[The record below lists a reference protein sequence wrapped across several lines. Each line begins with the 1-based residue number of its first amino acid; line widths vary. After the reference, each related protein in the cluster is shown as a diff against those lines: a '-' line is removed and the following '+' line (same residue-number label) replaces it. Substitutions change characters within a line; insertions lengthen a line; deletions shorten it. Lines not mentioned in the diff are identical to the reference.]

1 MPELPFDGTA
11 LSASDATIATYSR
24 LQYPNPFFDLSRHYF
39 PKTVKTLFKY
49 CRIYFYQ
56 NEFIHNVIMKL
67 AEYPVTDFI
76 YSDLQDASVKKNY
89 EELIDHYLNLK
100 SFLIEV
106 GLDYFTY
113 GNCIISANMKFKR
126 FLRCPIC
133 KHLEPAEN
141 IKFRWINFEFTGK
154 CPNTAC
160 STEGIK
166 FDVVDKYLKSPKYLK
181 FIKWAPENIN
191 IDYDE
196 LTGESRYFY
205 TMNDKTNKAIRE
217 GKPDVV
223 IRVPKIFIDAIKKS
237 KKIELD
243 PRNLFHLRRP
253 TLSEED
259 QGWGKPLLLPTMKLL
274 WYMQTLR
281 RGNEAIVSDHLIPMR
296 SMFPSSQG
304 NLDPFTQLN
313 MGQWRSQVEDQIL
326 KWRRD
331 PNAIAVF
338 PLPIGYQSLGG
349 DARVLMV
356 TPELKYLEESIIN
369 ALGVPIEFIK
379 GGSTWTSSSVSLR
392 IVENHFL
399 TYREELDKLMNYF
412 IIPKIRYFLG
422 YPPVKIEFKKF
433 KMMDDVQTKEVMLQ
447 MAQLN
452 KVSDTTLLTEFG
464 LDATEERENRRQ
476 EIKAQNELQTEAILS
491 QADAQG
497 RAVQQ
502 QARYQIRAQYDAQEE
517 NCRVK
522 ERKFSKELIS
532 ELQLTAQDPS
542 DFLEKQSI
550 LIEGVDPKAGEQ
562 MLAVYQQQAPTAFAF
577 LMKRIQMIRGIDP
590 AAIAQQQL
598 EMQGMKAQDQMAA
611 KQHERDM
618 EKAKTDE
625 KSAKSDHE
633 RHIERTGVDMVK
645 KEHDVEVSKEKA
657 KVEANKPKEK
667 K

>member
-11 LSASDATIATYSR
+11 LTASDATIATFSR

-76 YSDLQDASVKKNY
+76 YDDIQDETVRKNY
-89 EELIDHYLNLK
+89 EQLLDHYLNLK

-126 FLRCPIC
+126 FLECPIC
-133 KHLEPAEN
+133 KHQEPGEN
-141 IKFRWINFEFTGK
+141 LKLSWINYEFVGK
-154 CPNTAC
+154 CPACTADRVQF
-160 STEGIK
+160 SIQ
-166 FDVVDKYLKSPKYLK
+166 DRYLKSPKYLK

-191 IDYDE
+191 IDYDD
-196 LTGESRYFY
+196 LTGEARYFY

-217 GKPDVV
+217 GKMDVLL
-223 IRVPKIFIDAIKKS
+223 RVPKIFIDAIKKS

-243 PRNLFHLRRP
+243 PRNLFHLKRP

-259 QGWGKPLLLPTMKLL
+259 QGWGKPVLLPTMKML

-296 SMFPSSQG
+296 SMFPAQTQ

-313 MGQWRSQVEDQIL
+313 LGQWRSQVEDQIL

-338 PLPIGYQSLGG
+338 PVPIGYQSLGG

-412 IIPKIRYFLG
+412 IIPKVRYFLG
-422 YPPVKIEFKKF
+422 YPPVTVSFKKF

-452 KVSDTTLLTEFG
+452 KISDTTLLTEFG
-464 LDATEERENRRQ
+464 LNAVEERENRRK
-476 EIKAQNELQTEAILS
+476 EIKAQNDLNTEAILA

-497 RAVQQ
+497 KAVQQ
-502 QARYQIRAQYDAQEE
+502 QARYQVRAQYDAQEE
-517 NCRVK
+517 NCRIK
-522 ERKFSKELIS
+522 ERKFATELIQ
-532 ELQLTAQDPS
+532 ELQLTTMDPS
-542 DFLEKQSI
+542 DWLEKQAI
-550 LIEGVDPKAGEQ
+550 LIESVPPEAGQQ
-562 MLAVYQQQAPTAFAF
+562 MLAVYQANAPTAFGF
-577 LMKRIQMIRGIDP
+577 LMKRIQGIQGIDP
-590 AAIAQQQL
+590 MALAQQQM
-598 EMQGMKAQDQMAA
+598 EIQGLKAQDQFAQKDLEREKEKTQMQEKHEKA
-611 KQHERDM
+611 QHERKI
-618 EKAKTDE
+618 E
-625 KSAKSDHE
+625 SA
-633 RHIERTGVDMVK
+633 GVDMAK
-645 KEHDVEVSKEKA
+645 KEHDVQMEKEK
-657 KVEANKPKEK
+657 PKQPAGGK

>member
-11 LSASDATIATYSR
+11 ITASDATIATYSR
-24 LQYPNPFFDLSRHYF
+24 IQYPNPFFDLSRHYF

-56 NEFIHNVIMKL
+56 NEYIHNVIMKL

-76 YSDLQDASVKKNY
+76 YDDIQDSTIRKNY
-89 EELIDHYLNLK
+89 EQLLDHYLNLK

-126 FLRCPIC
+126 FLECPVC
-133 KHLEPAEN
+133 GHKEPGEN
-141 IKFRWINFEFTGK
+141 IKFRWINYEFVGK
-154 CPNTAC
+154 CLNKECGAD
-160 STEGIK
+160 GVQFKI
-166 FDVVDKYLKSPKYLK
+166 DDRYLKSPKYLK

-191 IDYDE
+191 IDYDD
-196 LTGESRYFY
+196 LTGEARYFY

-217 GKPDVV
+217 GKPDIV

-259 QGWGKPLLLPTMKLL
+259 QGWGKPLLLPCMKML

-281 RGNEAIVSDHLIPMR
+281 RGNEAIVSDHLVPMR
-296 SMFPSSQG
+296 SMFPSAQQ

-313 MGQWRSQVEDQIL
+313 MGQWRSSVEDQIL

-369 ALGVPIEFIK
+369 ALGVPLEFIK

-422 YPPVKIEFKKF
+422 YPPVSISFKKF
-433 KMMDDVQTKEVMLQ
+433 KMMDDVQSKEVMLQ
-447 MAQLN
+447 MSQLN
-452 KVSDTTLLTEFG
+452 KISDTTLLTEFG
-464 LDATEERENRRQ
+464 LDAAEERANRRK
-476 EIKAQNELQTEAILS
+476 EIKAQNELNTEAIVS

-497 RAVQQ
+497 RAVLQQ
-502 QARYQIRAQYDAQEE
+502 TRYQVRAQYDAQEE
-517 NCRVK
+517 NSRIK
-522 ERKFSKELIS
+522 ERKFSVELIK

-542 DFLEKQSI
+542 DFLEKQAI
-550 LIEGVDPKAGEQ
+550 LIESLPPEAGQKLLE
-562 MLAVYQQQAPTAFAF
+562 VYQAQAPTAFGF
-577 LMKRIQMIRGIDP
+577 LMKRIQSIRGIDP

-598 EMQGMKAQDQMAA
+598 EMDSMKAQDKMDQKKSDREAEKIQRDEKHEKA
-611 KQHERDM
+611 QHERKI
-618 EKAKTDE
+618 E
-625 KSAKSDHE
+625 SA
-633 RHIERTGVDMVK
+633 GVSMAQ
-645 KEHDVEVSKEKA
+645 KEHAAKIEKE
-657 KVEANKPKEK
+657 KPKEK